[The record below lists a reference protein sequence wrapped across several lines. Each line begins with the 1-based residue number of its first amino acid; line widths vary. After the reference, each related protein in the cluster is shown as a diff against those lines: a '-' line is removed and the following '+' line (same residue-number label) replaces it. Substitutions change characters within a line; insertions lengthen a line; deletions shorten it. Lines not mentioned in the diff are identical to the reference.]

1 MKSIRIAGL
10 CLAAMFVM
18 SMVAAGTASA
28 APHWLVCLKWNNSP
42 TRYATSQCEKAETG
56 GGFEWSELK
65 GTEATV
71 TQGTLILETSNVPIV
86 GEVVMECSG
95 TDEGSVGPGN
105 QSRTTVVTT
114 TTCTAGKNC
123 EKVEKK
129 AEAVNLPWN
138 TELLETEGVIHGT
151 IRKGAGAAGPP
162 GWRATC
168 KVLGTEQKN
177 ECTSE
182 AGLLLLSNKNTPG
195 VVGPL
200 LVLADFEHPNKTL
213 ATCTVSGTKGDVLG
227 SIAILLKS
235 GSGTS
240 SLQIKAL

>member
-10 CLAAMFVM
+10 CLVAVFVM

-42 TRYATSQCEKAETG
+42 TRYSTSQCEKAETG

-71 TQGTLILETSNVPIV
+71 AQGTLILETTNVPIV
-86 GEVVMECSG
+86 GEVVIECSG
-95 TDEGSVGPGN
+95 TGTGSVGPGN
-105 QSRTTVVTT
+105 LARTTSLKTEK
-114 TTCTAGKNC
+114 CTAGKNC
-123 EKVEKK
+123 EKIEKS
-129 AEAVNLPWN
+129 AEATNLPWN

-151 IRKGAGAAGPP
+151 LRKGAGAAGPP

-182 AGLLLLSNKNTPG
+182 TGLVLFSNKNTPG

-200 LVLADFEHPNKTL
+200 LVLSDFQHPNPTL
-213 ATCTVSGTKGDVLG
+213 ATCSVSGTKGDLLG
-227 SIAILLKS
+227 SSALLLAS
-235 GSGTS
+235 GAGLRVS
-240 SLQIKAL
+240 K